1 MRPKIDTLT
10 PRGTPSPAPSPAP
23 GRTPKLTLRQERFC
37 QSFVLCPN
45 ASYAARDAGF
55 ESKWAHKQGSRLMAT
70 TRIRARIREIQVDMA
85 RDHGLGRDALIG
97 KLEVVYRRA
106 IEDHHFTAAV
116 RAVEAQA
123 RLGGKA
129 AGAIPL
135 IEQEA
140 GTGAADAGP
149 GQGQNQE
156 EAPTE
161 LKAGPIS
168 VPIPVPGPVKM

>member
-1 MRPKIDTLT
+1 MRPLN
-10 PRGTPSPAPSPAP
+10 P
-23 GRTPKLTLRQERFC
+23 RQERFC

-45 ASYAARDAGF
+45 ASYAARDAGY
-55 ESKWAHKQGSRLMAT
+55 ESTWARKQGSRLMT
-70 TRIRARIREIQVDMA
+70 TARIRARIREIQTEMA

-97 KLEVVYRRA
+97 KLEVIYRRA

-129 AGAIPL
+129 AEDIPV
-135 IEQEA
+135 IEEEA

-161 LKAGPIS
+161 PKTGPF
-168 VPIPVPGPVKM
+168 PVPVKI

>member
-1 MRPKIDTLT
+1 MNPFN
-10 PRGTPSPAPSPAP
+10 P
-23 GRTPKLTLRQERFC
+23 RQERFC

-55 ESKWAHKQGSRLMAT
+55 ESKWARKQGSRLMSTA
-70 TRIRARIREIQVDMA
+70 RIRARIREIQTGLA

-116 RAVEAQA
+116 RAVEAHA

-129 AGAIPL
+129 VEDITL
-135 IEQEA
+135 IEQEK
-140 GTGAADAGP
+140 
-149 GQGQNQE
+149 
-156 EAPTE
+156 APAE
-161 LKAGPIS
+161 LK
-168 VPIPVPGPVKM
+168 VRPGPSLVENVDICGHMRTVADITPGFAITPKKA